1 MPAPCNALATSMPP
15 CSPPSLGRWRND
27 LLPLKRRSH
36 LSLLTP
42 SLPEKGHSRLPLVR
56 ETWCSSP
63 MSRITID
70 DSCCICEAPRHS
82 RDHPGMGKKRHRRH
96 NEHLYKWCITSSHS
110 TGRIVPTLR
119 RASQAILTMRAKSCL
134 SLVLKFQSQT
144 GFPGHFDDINC
155 QAIAATRAVSI
166 PDGLPRPF

>member
-110 TGRIVPTLR
+110 TGRIVPTLSKER
-119 RASQAILTMRAKSCL
+119 PS
-134 SLVLKFQSQT
+134 SLQSPM
-144 GFPGHFDDINC
+144 PG
-155 QAIAATRAVSI
+155 R
-166 PDGLPRPF
+166 